1 MLKMLM
7 FENNNEI
14 FQDVTEYTF
23 ENDNSN
29 IFGTFFKVFINT
41 KCEVCSYQRQVISE
55 EEKVFAKVFNKTN
68 IKKTAEITTNY
79 NLSDNSQKV
88 QHCAVLVI
96 LCCLVFANSLH
107 GDFVH
112 DDIPAIVTNEDAL
125 GQSSIL
131 SVFCNDFWG
140 MNIRDR
146 RSHKSYRP
154 VTILTFR

>member
-1 MLKMLM
+1 MIQTIFQMLKMLM

-14 FQDVTEYTF
+14 YQDVAEYKF

-29 IFGTFFKVFINT
+29 IFGTFFKLFINT
-41 KCEVCSYQRQVISE
+41 KCELCSYQRQVISE

-68 IKKTAEITTNY
+68 IKKSTETE
-79 NLSDNSQKV
+79 LQKT
-88 QHCAVLVI
+88 QHCAFLAIVCFLVY
-96 LCCLVFANSLH
+96 ANSLG

-125 GQSSIL
+125 GQSSIF

-154 VTILTFR
+154 VTVLTFR

>member
-1 MLKMLM
+1 MLKMLL
-7 FENNNEI
+7 FENNNKI

-23 ENDNSN
+23 ENENSN

-41 KCEVCSYQRQVISE
+41 KFEVCSYQGQVISE
-55 EEKVFAKVFNKTN
+55 EEKVFGKVFNKTN
-68 IKKTAEITTNY
+68 IKKSTEIELHKTR
-79 NLSDNSQKV
+79 
-88 QHCAVLVI
+88 HCALLVI
-96 LCCLVFANSLH
+96 LCCLVYANSLG

-154 VTILTFR
+154 VTVLTFR